1 MAKYPSWLKDL
12 SPADRKL
19 AKGLL
24 SGRYAD
30 IDENGNTRN
39 KKAVE
44 KFQRT
49 YRGNAPNLGAFG
61 TSSPLYQATMRKL
74 NPPKAQV
81 TPRNRQGNN
90 QVAERTQS
98 RNGGKS

>member
-1 MAKYPSWLKDL
+1 MAKNPSWLKDL

-30 IDENGNTRN
+30 VDENGNIRN
-39 KKAVE
+39 KKAVD

-49 YRGNAPNLGAFG
+49 FSRGNAG
-61 TSSPLYQATMRKL
+61 TSS
-74 NPPKAQV
+74 
-81 TPRNRQGNN
+81 PRNRQGNN

-98 RNGGKS
+98 RSGGKS

>member
-1 MAKYPSWLKDL
+1 MAKNPSWLKDL

-49 YRGNAPNLGAFG
+49 FRGKAPNRGASG
-61 TSSPLYQATMRKL
+61 TSS
-74 NPPKAQV
+74 
-81 TPRNRQGNN
+81 PRNRQGNN
-90 QVAERTQS
+90 RVAERTKS

>member
-1 MAKYPSWLKDL
+1 MAKNPSWLKDL

-30 IDENGNTRN
+30 IDENGNIRN

-44 KFQRT
+44 NFQRT
-49 YRGNAPNLGAFG
+49 FRGRGNAANLSASG
-61 TSSPLYQATMRKL
+61 TSS
-74 NPPKAQV
+74 
-81 TPRNRQGNN
+81 PRNRQGNN

>member
-30 IDENGNTRN
+30 VDENGNIRN
-39 KKAVE
+39 KKAVD
-44 KFQRT
+44 KFRRT
-49 YRGNAPNLGAFG
+49 FRGNAG
-61 TSSPLYQATMRKL
+61 TSS
-74 NPPKAQV
+74 
-81 TPRNRQGNN
+81 PRNRQGNN
-90 QVAERTQS
+90 QVAGRTQS

>member
-1 MAKYPSWLKDL
+1 MAKNPSWLKDL

-30 IDENGNTRN
+30 IDENGNIRN

-49 YRGNAPNLGAFG
+49 YRGNVPNAGKNKSIG
-61 TSSPLYQATMRKL
+61 RSPTSSTKTSA
-74 NPPKAQV
+74 
-81 TPRNRQGNN
+81 
-90 QVAERTQS
+90 
-98 RNGGKS
+98 KS

>member
-19 AKGLL
+19 AKGLI

-49 YRGNAPNLGAFG
+49 YRGNAPNAGKNKSIG
-61 TSSPLYQATMRKL
+61 RSPTSSTKTSA
-74 NPPKAQV
+74 
-81 TPRNRQGNN
+81 
-90 QVAERTQS
+90 
-98 RNGGKS
+98 KS